1 MSSGPV
7 SLERRN
13 ERADLIRWVT
23 IVTLALAAS
32 WAAARLHA
40 RLGTASPPFVGRYR
54 FAVNPRSALAP
65 LLAAGTLLA
74 VVRGWPE
81 RLPWRALLLATYAV
95 TGGWALALAAVDGAA
110 GLADPVTN
118 PEEYLTDLPG
128 VDDDPAAFIRDFTAH
143 AGSLTPAAR
152 GHPPLPVLLL
162 WQLRRAGIGSPAAL
176 GVTLTLLG
184 ALAVPLALVAVRSLA
199 GEPTARGLTPV
210 LALAPYAVWASVS
223 MDAVTAALAA
233 AVVAAGCVGSERGRR
248 WYVSAAWAALAGL
261 LLGVAVLFSYAM
273 AWLAVTMMC
282 VYFVRRRPLLN
293 VVTAAGALLPVLL
306 AQAAGFGWTDGMLT
320 ARRDLMTRLG
330 PSRSA
335 VVWGFLALAALVL
348 ACGPALVTSARKLR
362 MTPAWPVLVG
372 AGAAIGFAVLAG
384 LARGGTER
392 SWLPFLPWLL
402 VAAVAPA
409 RQGGVPPPTPV
420 WLVGTGAVTAVL
432 LQAVLAS
439 PW

>member
-32 WAAARLHA
+32 WLAVRLHA
-40 RLGTASPPFVGRYR
+40 RLGTASPPFDGRYR
-54 FAVNPRSALAP
+54 IAVNPRSALAP

-81 RLPWRALLLATYAV
+81 LLLAAYAV
-95 TGGWALALAAVDGAA
+95 TGSWALALAAVDGAA
-110 GLADPVTN
+110 GLADPVTD
-118 PEEYLTDLPG
+118 PEEYLADLPG
-128 VDDDPAAFIRDFTAH
+128 VDDDPGAFVRDFTAD
-143 AGSLTPAAR
+143 AARLAPATR

-162 WQLRRAGIGSPAAL
+162 WLLRRAGIGSPAAL

-199 GEPTARGLTPV
+199 GEPTGRRLAPV
-210 LALAPYAVWASVS
+210 LALAPYAIWAAVS
-223 MDAVTAALAA
+223 MDTVTAALAA

-248 WYVSAAWAALAGL
+248 WYASAAWAALAGL
-261 LLGVAVLFSYAM
+261 LLGLAVLFAYAM

-293 VVTAAGALLPVLL
+293 VVSAAGTLLPVLL
-306 AQAAGFGWTDGMLT
+306 AQAAGFGWTDGLLA
-320 ARRDLMTRLG
+320 ARRDLLTRLG

-335 VVWGFLALAALVL
+335 VVWGFLALATLVI
-348 ACGPALVTSARKLR
+348 ACGPALVASARKLR

-372 AGAAIGFAVLAG
+372 AGAGIGFAVLAG
-384 LARGGTER
+384 LARGETER
-392 SWLPFLPWLL
+392 SWLPFFPWLL

-409 RQGGVPPPTPV
+409 RRGGVPPPTPV
-420 WLVGTGAVTAVL
+420 WLVGAGAATAVL
-432 LQAVLAS
+432 LPAVLAS